1 MGSWDGDPVTGAWS
15 ARENFPSPHAVAKNS
30 DQWNSGDYSV
40 ESNLHPPGAS
50 ASAAAGLAESLWT
63 EILGPDADTGTG
75 FLENGGDS
83 FRAVLLTTRL
93 YELTGREIEYL
104 DVLEADGAKAIARL
118 LTTETPGS

>member
-1 MGSWDGDPVTGAWS
+1 M
-15 ARENFPSPHAVAKNS
+15 
-30 DQWNSGDYSV
+30 

-50 ASAAAGLAESLWT
+50 ASAAAALAESLWT

-93 YELTGREIEYL
+93 YELTGSEIEYL
-104 DVLEADGAKAIARL
+104 DVLEADGAEAIARL
-118 LTTETPGS
+118 LTTDTPGS